1 MYNKYR
7 TQFEVIHM
15 LETYFSPTG
24 GANNPAIIRLKR
36 QLRKQMKDDALMEFK
51 HGKCVKQ
58 YDDGEVIVLMPILE
72 ASFNLPKDEVER
84 LFEDKYEI
92 RIPNSP
98 YDCTGQPFTSWFK
111 VIKRRGL
118 WWVYHAIAY
127 DF

>member
-1 MYNKYR
+1 MNYNPYR
-7 TQFEVIHM
+7 ALFYTIHM
-15 LETYFSPTG
+15 LETYFNQNNAS
-24 GANNPAIIRLKR
+24 NPAIIRLKK

-58 YDDGEVIVLMPILE
+58 YDDGNIIILMPMLE
-72 ASFNLPKDEVER
+72 ASFNLSKDEVER

-92 RIPNSP
+92 PIPNSP

-127 DF
+127 DV